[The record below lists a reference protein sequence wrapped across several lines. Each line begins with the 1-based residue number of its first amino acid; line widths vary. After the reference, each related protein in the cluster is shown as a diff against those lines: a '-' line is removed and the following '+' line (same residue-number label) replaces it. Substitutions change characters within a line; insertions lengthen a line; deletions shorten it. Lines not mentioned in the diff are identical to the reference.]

1 MGDPFIIHEKAN
13 IRFQKTFRSCI
24 QKDDNDLLIWG
35 TDNFSQFPRRD
46 ASISSKCDR
55 GLAIAK
61 REDIVVLRGHLDC
74 EYQNWLHSHGLGSES
89 VVEYGIPSREM
100 TLSQLIVNNPE
111 PILRVI
117 EKINRKPVYLPWFSG
132 QMENE
137 AANALGA
144 ELFGASESETIKY
157 NDKAS
162 FKTICWQLDI
172 DVINGDSFEIDQDDE
187 NNYLQFENSINH
199 HLLTTQKVII
209 RGTMGE
215 AGMSLYRTNGKDI
228 AKLYRQIIESG
239 EKVVMIEPFL
249 KVDSSPNDQW
259 VIDREGYV
267 HHIGMRE
274 QICERGMVYIGTLKG
289 KLPNQITEETIY
301 DISQK
306 IVGQMARSGYRGV
319 IGIDYI
325 ITDKGIYPIETN
337 ARFNGSTYAGMIVEN
352 IEEKLKIPVPYWKF
366 IKTKTLQCSFPEL
379 IKRMESILYDGK
391 KINCVFPYDCKAL
404 STFGNFAVLLLTE
417 NLDQII
423 FLENSLKKMG
433 IKR

>member
-1 MGDPFIIHEKAN
+1 
-13 IRFQKTFRSCI
+13 
-24 QKDDNDLLIWG
+24 
-35 TDNFSQFPRRD
+35 
-46 ASISSKCDR
+46 
-55 GLAIAK
+55 
-61 REDIVVLRGHLDC
+61 LRGHLDG
-74 EYQNWLHSHGLGSES
+74 EYQNWLHSHDLGSET
-89 VVEYGIPSREM
+89 VVEYGVQSREM

-111 PILRVI
+111 PILKVI
-117 EKINRKPVYLPWFSG
+117 EKINKKPVYLPWFSG
-132 QMENE
+132 HTENK
-137 AANALGA
+137 AANELGA
-144 ELFGASESETIKY
+144 QLFGASESETIKF

-162 FKTICWQLDI
+162 FIIICRQLGI
-172 DVINGDSFEIDQDDE
+172 DVIHGDSFEIDQDND
-187 NNYLQFENSINH
+187 NNYLLFENSINY
-199 HLLTTQKVII
+199 HLLTTQMVII

-215 AGMSLYRTNGKDI
+215 AGMSLYRTCGDDT

-249 KVDSSPNDQW
+249 NVRSSPNDQW
-259 VIDREGYV
+259 VIDREGCI

-289 KLPNQITEETIY
+289 KLPDQSAVETIY
-301 DISQK
+301 DISLK
-306 IVGQMARSGYRGV
+306 IVEQMALSGYRGV

-325 ITDKGIYPIETN
+325 ITDEGIYPIENN

-352 IEEKLKIPVPYWKF
+352 IEKKLKISIPYWKF
-366 IKTKTLQCSFPEL
+366 IKTKTRPCSFLEL

-404 STFGNFAVLLLTE
+404 STSGTFGVVLLSE
-417 NLDQII
+417 DMDQII

>member
-1 MGDPFIIHEKAN
+1 M
-13 IRFQKTFRSCI
+13 
-24 QKDDNDLLIWG
+24 
-35 TDNFSQFPRRD
+35 
-46 ASISSKCDR
+46 R
-55 GLAIAK
+55 GY
-61 REDIVVLRGHLDC
+61 LDC
-74 EYQNWLHSHGLGSES
+74 EYQNWLHSHGLGSEY
-89 VVEYGIPSREM
+89 VVEYGIQSREM

-111 PILRVI
+111 PILKVI

-132 QMENE
+132 QMENM

-144 ELFGASESETIKY
+144 KLFGASESETIKY

-162 FKTICWQLDI
+162 FKTICRQLGI
-172 DVINGDSFEIDQDDE
+172 KVIHGDSFEIDPDDD
-187 NNYLQFENSINH
+187 NNYLQFEKSIHH
-199 HLLTTQKVII
+199 HLLTTQMVII

-215 AGMSLYRTNGKDI
+215 AGMSLYRTCGNDI

-239 EKVVMIEPFL
+239 EKVAIIEPFL
-249 KVDSSPNDQW
+249 NIHSSPNDQW
-259 VIDREGYV
+259 VIDTEGCI

-289 KLPNQITEETIY
+289 KLPNPTAEKTIY
-301 DISQK
+301 DISLT

-325 ITDKGIYPIETN
+325 ITDEGIYPIENN

-352 IEEKLKIPVPYWKF
+352 IEEKLNSSLPYWKF
-366 IKTKTLQCSFPEL
+366 LKTKIRPCSFLEL

-404 STFGNFAVLLLTE
+404 STFGDFAVLLLAE

-423 FLENSLKKMG
+423 FLENSLKNMG